1 LFPHFGQN
9 FTDGGKVVPQ
19 RLQLSPEETC
29 FPQFPQKVAPLTI
42 GALQCG
48 QFSPPDSKGLPQ
60 LTQRLAFLSLS
71 VPHFGQGLY
80 SSPQ

>member
-9 FTDGGKVVPQ
+9 FTLGGNVVPQ

-29 FPQFPQKVAPLTI
+29 FPQFPQKVAPAII
-42 GALQCG
+42 GALQCR
-48 QFSPPDSKGLPQ
+48 QFPPPDCNGVPQ

-71 VPHFGQGLY
+71 VPHLGQGLY